1 MFDHRVVVLERFLIA
16 ISCILLVIVVVCSVT
31 RPSLQYDSWGYH
43 LPISAH
49 LWNIGNARE
58 TFILS
63 RYTGDIYLGFPLLAE
78 FVQGALWWISGTVA
92 ATSLVNSLGLVVFI
106 CAAVAATKASLP
118 VLTFGILSVPLIV
131 LHSISTYIDLFA
143 GILICFQ
150 LLAASLLV
158 DRWNLENLDE
168 PAYQRFSIHAFLY
181 IAAAAAAGNTKFTSL
196 IVSLAISGYLLTF
209 VIFFR
214 PTMALRRKLHLVI
227 TIGVATA
234 LSLIT
239 CARNFREYGNPFFP
253 IAINVLWPMP
263 GPFKEYRN
271 YPTYTEALR
280 WLARPANWILSITDI
295 DWKIRGVKP
304 EYNIYNLDA
313 HFGDNPE
320 RYGPARTGGFWGA
333 FMMISMGLGVALF
346 ARTARLNPDAFKRHG
361 FLFSSFLL
369 ISALTAFMPQ
379 SHELRY
385 YLYWPIFLILIICVL
400 IRCAKLTTLN
410 RLGICGLYFACFLG
424 SEYILRAPLRV
435 FPIYSP
441 EKEIAKKG
449 DSPVI
454 DFARQSGGA
463 CLGEPYAP
471 EQLKYSAVFHG
482 GHYVIEEAS
491 GGYPICSSYTYYRP
505 SLFRFFR
512 HRRKWGVR

>member
-1 MFDHRVVVLERFLIA
+1 MPVWDSSGESRFEVSFLTRNSFGEVPMFDHRVVVLEKFLIA
-16 ISCILLVIVVVCSVT
+16 ISCMLLVIVVVSSVT
-31 RPSLQYDSWGYH
+31 RPSFQWDSWLYH
-43 LPISAH
+43 LPFSAH

-63 RYTGDIYLGFPLLAE
+63 RSVGDLYLGFPLLAE

-118 VLTFGILSVPLIV
+118 VLTFGVLSVPLIV

-158 DRWNLENLDE
+158 DRWNSENLDE
-168 PAYQRFSIHAFLY
+168 PAYRRFSIHALY
-181 IAAAAAAGNTKFTSL
+181 IVAAAAAGNTKFMST

-214 PTMALRRKLHLVI
+214 PTTVLRTKVTLVI
-227 TIGVATA
+227 TIGFAIA

-239 CARNFREYGNPFFP
+239 CARNFSQYGNPFFP
-253 IAINVLWPMP
+253 IAINILWPMP
-263 GPFKEYRN
+263 GPFGQYRA
-271 YPTYTEALR
+271 YPMYTDSLG
-280 WLARPANWILSITDI
+280 WLARPANWILSITEI
-295 DWKIRGVKP
+295 DWKIRGVKAV
-304 EYNIYNLDA
+304 YSIDS
-313 HFGDNPE
+313 FTGDNPE
-320 RYGPARTGGFWGA
+320 RDGPARTGGFWGA
-333 FMMISMGLGVALF
+333 FMMISMGLGGALF

-385 YLYWPIFLILIICVL
+385 YLYWPIF
-400 IRCAKLTTLN
+400 
-410 RLGICGLYFACFLG
+410 F
-424 SEYILRAPLRV
+424 
-435 FPIYSP
+435 
-441 EKEIAKKG
+441 
-449 DSPVI
+449 
-454 DFARQSGGA
+454 
-463 CLGEPYAP
+463 
-471 EQLKYSAVFHG
+471 
-482 GHYVIEEAS
+482 
-491 GGYPICSSYTYYRP
+491 
-505 SLFRFFR
+505 
-512 HRRKWGVR
+512 

>member
-1 MFDHRVVVLERFLIA
+1 MSDHRLVLLEKFLIA

-31 RPSLQYDSWGYH
+31 RPFVEYDSWYYH
-43 LPISAH
+43 LPISAK

-63 RYTGDIYLGFPLLAE
+63 DHSAGFYLGFPLLAE
-78 FVQGALWWISGTVA
+78 FVQGALWWMSGTVA

-106 CAAVAATKASLP
+106 CAAVAATKVSLP
-118 VLTFGILSVPLIV
+118 ILTFGVLSVPLIV
-131 LHSISTYIDLFA
+131 LHSISSYIDLFA

-168 PAYQRFSIHAFLY
+168 PTYGWFSIHAFLY
-181 IAAAAAAGNTKFTSL
+181 IVAAAAAGNTKFMST

-209 VIFFR
+209 VIFLR
-214 PTMALRRKLHLVI
+214 PAMVLKTKVTLVI

-253 IAINVLWPMP
+253 IAINAFSLP
-263 GPFKEYRN
+263 GPHPEYRQ
-271 YPTYTEALR
+271 YPTYTESLG
-280 WLARPANWILSITDI
+280 WLARPVNWILSITQI
-295 DWKIRGVKP
+295 DWKIRGVKAVYDLSP
-304 EYNIYNLDA
+304 STGY
-313 HFGDNPE
+313 FPK
-320 RYGPARTGGFWGA
+320 RYGPVVTGGLWGA
-333 FMMISMGLGVALF
+333 FMMINMGLGVTLF
-346 ARTARLNPDAFKRHG
+346 ARTARLNRDAFKRHG
-361 FLFSSFLL
+361 FLFSSFLI
-369 ISALTAFMPQ
+369 ISAVTAFMPQ

-400 IRCAKLTTLN
+400 IRCAKLTTLT
-410 RLGICGLYFACFLG
+410 RLAICGLYFACFLR
-424 SEYILRAPLRV
+424 SEYVLRAPLRV
-435 FPIYSP
+435 FPSYSP
-441 EKEIAKKG
+441 EREIGQKV
-449 DSPVI
+449 DSAVI

-463 CLGEPYAP
+463 CLGEPYMP

-482 GHYVIEEAS
+482 GHYVIEQANPDWFVAR
-491 GGYPICSSYTYYRP
+491 GYPICSRYTRYIPHHYEVP
-505 SLFRFFR
+505 
-512 HRRKWGVR
+512 